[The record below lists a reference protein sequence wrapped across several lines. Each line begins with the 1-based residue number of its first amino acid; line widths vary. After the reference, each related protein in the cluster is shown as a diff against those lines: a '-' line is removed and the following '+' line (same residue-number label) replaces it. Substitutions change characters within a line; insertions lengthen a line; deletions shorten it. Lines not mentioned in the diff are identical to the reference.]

1 MFSHAI
7 AVFSVPMQEK
17 INVNF
22 NSPGLYVIYECN
34 VMFFLQFGALW
45 KEVEYAII
53 INHVPIEWLS
63 FLNFLIFAFHKKIL

>member
-7 AVFSVPMQEK
+7 AVFSVPIQEK

-34 VMFFLQFGALW
+34 VMFFLQFGAL
-45 KEVEYAII
+45 
-53 INHVPIEWLS
+53 
-63 FLNFLIFAFHKKIL
+63 